1 MLGGRLWPLQ
11 RSSSFS
17 PLEVIGNEIIL
28 GRAQLRFGRAENFD
42 LRDTLDMTDECI
54 LVFLSVHFRPRA
66 SSQRLDFGDEHR
78 RSLAGQESI
87 DFRAQQSF
95 VAQRAH
101 ALHAGGFG
109 DPGNVRSGGSLA
121 SRTAAATE
129 KLLVIKNQNIKI
141 FWLARTDYGQD
152 ARREQHAAVGIKG
165 KDSAFRQSRGQT
177 ESHLT

>member
-66 SSQRLDFGDEHR
+66 SFLATSIDGP
-78 RSLAGQESI
+78 SLAKKASTSERSKALSRSVRTLSTPEALAI
-87 DFRAQQSF
+87 PAMF
-95 VAQRAH
+95 VPVAVWLLGPPR
-101 ALHAGGFG
+101 L
-109 DPGNVRSGGSLA
+109 PKSCSL
-121 SRTAAATE
+121 SKTR
-129 KLLVIKNQNIKI
+129 I
-141 FWLARTDYGQD
+141 
-152 ARREQHAAVGIKG
+152 
-165 KDSAFRQSRGQT
+165 
-177 ESHLT
+177 